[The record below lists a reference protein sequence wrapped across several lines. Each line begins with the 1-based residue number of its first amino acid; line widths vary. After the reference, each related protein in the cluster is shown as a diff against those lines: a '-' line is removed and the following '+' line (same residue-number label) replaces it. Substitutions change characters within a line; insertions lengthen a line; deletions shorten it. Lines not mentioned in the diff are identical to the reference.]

1 MAAKPFIFICGPD
14 DFLVNRLGK
23 ERFESLAAEVADEF
37 SREVVNGLA
46 NNAAEVEMAVNRFR
60 QAVQT
65 LSLFGGKRVVW
76 FKDVTFLA
84 DSVTGRGEGT
94 LRQVEDLQALLA
106 AVNPADV
113 AVVITAAPVD
123 RRRAFIKWCEET
135 ADYTFIGDGGPE
147 GAAMLEQV
155 ALTEAAGQG
164 ASITPDA
171 LGLLLAKIGAN
182 TRLLVEEVHKLSAYA
197 GEGGAIEESQ
207 VEELT
212 PNFAEGDFFEAA
224 DAFGRGDLSWT
235 LAALRRHF
243 FAGGDA
249 RPVITALQNR
259 NRLLLQLR
267 VLLDTGEVRLGARG
281 LDKAGFERSAA
292 AYGRFF
298 AGATEKS
305 SFNVFTQ
312 NPWYLGKL
320 AGAAKLPSLRRLID
334 HQMEFMA
341 AFEELIRRPAEQE
354 EVLREMAM
362 RCWRLQEPGIPK
374 DR

>member
-23 ERFESLAAEVADEF
+23 ERFDALAAEVADEF
-37 SREVVNGLA
+37 SREVLSGLA
-46 NNAAEVEMAVNRFR
+46 NNIGEVETAVNRFR
-60 QAVQT
+60 EAVQT
-65 LSLFGGKRVVW
+65 ISLFGGKRVVW

-106 AVNPADV
+106 VVNPAEV

-123 RRRAFIKWCEET
+123 RRRAFIKWCEGA
-135 ADYTFIGDGGPE
+135 ADYTFIGDDGPA

-155 ALTEAAGQG
+155 ALAEVASQG
-164 ASITPDA
+164 ATITPDA
-171 LGLLLAKIGAN
+171 LGLLLAKIGSN
-182 TRLLVEEVHKLSAYA
+182 TRLLVEELHKLSAYVGSPSAEPGA
-197 GEGGAIEESQ
+197 GGGVIEECH

-224 DAFGRGDLSWT
+224 DAFGCGNLPRT

-259 NRLLLQLR
+259 NRLLIQLR
-267 VLLDTGEVRLGARG
+267 VLLDTGEVRVGSRG
-281 LDKAGFERSAA
+281 LDKAGFERAAA
-292 AYGRFF
+292 AYALHF

-312 NPWYLGKL
+312 NPWYLSKL
-320 AGAAKLPSLRRLID
+320 AGVAQLPSLRRLID
-334 HQMEFMA
+334 NQQEFIA
-341 AFEELIRRPAEQE
+341 AFEELIRRPTEQE
-354 EVLREMAM
+354 EVLREMAV
-362 RCWRLQEPGIPK
+362 RCLT
-374 DR
+374 